1 MFPKIL
7 KTNPCIK
14 FALKITLTLV
24 WNESEG
30 GLILTV
36 VVKREFYKTKLFLW
50 AVEFYGLI
58 ICIQRIMK

>member
-30 GLILTV
+30 GLILNSCGKKGV
-36 VVKREFYKTKLFLW
+36 L
-50 AVEFYGLI
+50 
-58 ICIQRIMK
+58 